1 MYSFVVV
8 FTIIIQYVLLVVVAI
23 ANTERIVP
31 GKVQSQYYYV
41 YAVPMSPIMFPL
53 SHTVKPTANGA
64 PDNSGIGSNHRL

>member
-1 MYSFVVV
+1 M
-8 FTIIIQYVLLVVVAI
+8 VAI

-41 YAVPMSPIMFPL
+41 YAMPMSPIMFPL

-64 PDNSGIGSNHRL
+64 PDNTGIGSNHRL